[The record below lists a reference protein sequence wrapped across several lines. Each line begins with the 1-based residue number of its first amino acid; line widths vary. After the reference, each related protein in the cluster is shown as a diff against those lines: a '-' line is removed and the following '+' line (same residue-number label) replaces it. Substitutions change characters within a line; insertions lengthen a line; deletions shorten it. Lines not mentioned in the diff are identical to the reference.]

1 MNTDIKLFERLKAY
15 SLNLHLLSESS
26 GVAYS
31 TVYNLFTGKKDIADA
46 KSESLYKIAA
56 CLNMSMDSLYKA
68 LCIQDIS
75 NKVDKE
81 SRDNMSEKYYF
92 KVLYNS
98 DKVDMRRVFPT
109 KQLVVSKIN
118 QTFAGDKRLA
128 CIMLFGSSVTMKCN
142 KDSDIDLLVRLNK
155 DYITVET
162 KNEISEKLQE
172 LCDWNADIIWYDRIS
187 PKERIY
193 KNILKGVQIV

>member
-15 SLNLHLLSESS
+15 SLNLHLLSEGS

-46 KSESLYKIAA
+46 KSESLYKIAGY
-56 CLNMSMDSLYKA
+56 LGMSMDQLYQA
-68 LCIQDIS
+68 LSTDTTTNVLDQQQ
-75 NKVDKE
+75 E
-81 SRDNMSEKYYF
+81 SKSEKYYF

-98 DKVDMRRVFPT
+98 EKVDMKRVFPT
-109 KQLVVSKIN
+109 KQLAVSRIS

-128 CIMLFGSSVTMKCN
+128 CIMLFGSSVTMNCN

-155 DYITVET
+155 DYVNVET

-187 PKERIY
+187 PQERIY

>member
-15 SLNLHLLSESS
+15 SLNLHLLSEGS

-31 TVYNLFTGKKDIADA
+31 TVYNLFTGKKYIADA
-46 KSESLYKIAA
+46 KSESLYKIAGY
-56 CLNMSMDSLYKA
+56 LGMSMDQLYQA
-68 LCIQDIS
+68 LSTDTTTNVLDQQQ
-75 NKVDKE
+75 E
-81 SRDNMSEKYYF
+81 SKSEKYYF

-98 DKVDMRRVFPT
+98 EKVDMKRVFPT
-109 KQLVVSKIN
+109 KQLAVSRIS
-118 QTFAGDKRLA
+118 QAFAGDKRLA
-128 CIMLFGSSVTMKCN
+128 CIMLFGSSVTMNCN

-155 DYITVET
+155 DCVNVET
-162 KNEISEKLQE
+162 KNEISEKIQE

-187 PKERIY
+187 PQERIY

>member
-1 MNTDIKLFERLKAY
+1 MNTDIKLFERIKAY
-15 SLNLHLLSESS
+15 SLNLHLLSEGS

-46 KSESLYKIAA
+46 KSESLYKIASY
-56 CLNMSMDSLYKA
+56 LGLSMDQLYQA
-68 LCIQDIS
+68 LSTDTTTNVLDQQQ
-75 NKVDKE
+75 E
-81 SRDNMSEKYYF
+81 SKSEKYYF

-98 DKVDMRRVFPT
+98 DKVDMKRVFPT
-109 KQLVVSKIN
+109 KQLAVSRIS
-118 QTFAGDKRLA
+118 QAFAGDKRLA
-128 CIMLFGSSVTMKCN
+128 CILLFGSSVTMNCN

-155 DYITVET
+155 DCVNVET

-187 PKERIY
+187 PQERIY

>member
-15 SLNLHLLSESS
+15 SLNLHLLSEGS

-46 KSESLYKIAA
+46 KSESLYKIAGY
-56 CLNMSMDSLYKA
+56 LGMSMDQLYQA
-68 LCIQDIS
+68 LSTDTTMNVLNQQQ
-75 NKVDKE
+75 E
-81 SRDNMSEKYYF
+81 SKSEKYYF

-98 DKVDMRRVFPT
+98 DKVDMKRVFPT
-109 KQLVVSKIN
+109 KQLAVSRIS
-118 QTFAGDKRLA
+118 QAFAGDKRLA
-128 CIMLFGSSVTMKCN
+128 YIMLFGSSVTMNCN

-155 DYITVET
+155 DYVNVET

-187 PKERIY
+187 PQERIY